1 MATAGNPA
9 PASSTA
15 LALIDMRA
23 QMVNGFLNRDVG
35 DAERQLQDNPK
46 FAGGPWFDQLSTVG
60 KAEVLRTVEK
70 HSSTRDVVDTIY
82 HQVVAAA
89 ECYDKLKE
97 QCKNNKTIHGKA
109 DHDGEIRFWESKLR
123 TRVFRF
129 CM

>member
-23 QMVNGFLNRDVG
+23 QMVHGFLNRGVG
-35 DAERQLQDNPK
+35 DAERQLQDHPK
-46 FAGGPWFDQLSTVG
+46 FVGGPWFDQLSTVG

-70 HSSTRDVVDTIY
+70 HSSKRDVIDMIY

-97 QCKNNKTIHGKA
+97 QC
-109 DHDGEIRFWESKLR
+109 
-123 TRVFRF
+123 
-129 CM
+129 